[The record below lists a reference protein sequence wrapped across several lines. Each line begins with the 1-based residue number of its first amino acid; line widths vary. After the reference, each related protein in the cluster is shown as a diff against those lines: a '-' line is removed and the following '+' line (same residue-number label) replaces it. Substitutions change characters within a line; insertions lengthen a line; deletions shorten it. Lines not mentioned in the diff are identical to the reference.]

1 MFRFFKCN
9 KLGGFRLS
17 DLSRKIHT
25 DEYFYIDKYVCDTSR
40 SVKAALNAKWMLEV
54 TEEEAAKHN
63 SVVKTPDIHRKDK
76 IDVPKAHLSKTAI
89 NAKETNKRLE
99 SRQVSRSIKQPM
111 QKQKEEDKVIVPNFV
126 EADKKI
132 KDRQA
137 DITTTGRD
145 EILKSPV
152 QSRTIE
158 VSKKQA
164 KVEAVEVLKSLDKS
178 KLVES
183 QKITEKVEEILKDE
197 VKDNIIENKNNI
209 QDEKDLESTS
219 KKVEF
224 LVEISEVDSKDFVNN
239 LAKDIGADN
248 SQMSAPNFDEKKQ
261 EVKQEIKQQVEKRI
275 RRRKK
280 QDNQD
285 I

>member
-17 DLSRKIHT
+17 DLSRKIRT

-63 SVVKTPDIHRKDK
+63 SVVKTPDLHRKDK
-76 IDVPKAHLSKTAI
+76 VTPKLPLSKSSI
-89 NAKETNKRLE
+89 NAKETNKKLE
-99 SRQVSRSIKQPM
+99 SRQIAKSIKQPM

-137 DITTTGRD
+137 DITTTGKD

-152 QSRTIE
+152 QAKVAE
-158 VSKKQA
+158 ALKNKVQA
-164 KVEAVEVLKSLDKS
+164 KNIEASKSTI
-178 KLVES
+178 
-183 QKITEKVEEILKDE
+183 QAEEILKSAIE
-197 VKDNIIENKNNI
+197 EKVVEILENPVQVEEIAIEEKVLENTVKAEE
-209 QDEKDLESTS
+209 Q
-219 KKVEF
+219 KKVEI
-224 LVEISEVDSKDFVNN
+224 LEVDSKDFVEN

-280 QDNQD
+280 QENQEV
-285 I
+285 